1 MSSLMSQTL
10 TFVLQR
16 RKVQN
21 RAAQR
26 AYRERKEKALT
37 DLRDMLEKKDT
48 QYQALQK
55 DHRVLQEQYKELL
68 AAKQG
73 PSTLSVTPTLA
84 PADLFSTQSGEVEAR
99 RSLQQDRDDL

>member
-1 MSSLMSQTL
+1 MKQTL
-10 TFVLQR
+10 TVFVQR

-48 QYQALQK
+48 QYQALQQ

-73 PSTLSVTPTLA
+73 PSALSITPTLS
-84 PADLFSTQSGEVEAR
+84 PADLLASQLDEVEGR